1 MNKKLKT
8 FLILIAAIFVV
19 ITVAIVFLPAQEPT
33 PTPTPTPTLTTTSEI
48 PEGYY
53 LSWNEDKQDIAISCH
68 FLTGINAYEDKVN
81 FSLGTGEI
89 WLGAEESFF
98 LLNGNALSFTVR
110 SENISSLALYEVRG
124 PVLVTWDVVLYKYE
138 DERDVLWDIS
148 WRAKMDPGKKILL
161 PNGKEFDF
169 WGFDPCTGNPQ
180 FSVIAG

>member
-1 MNKKLKT
+1 MNEKFKRI
-8 FLILIAAIFVV
+8 LILGAAALVLIFF
-19 ITVAIVFLPAQEPT
+19 VALLPAQEPE

-68 FLTGINAYEDKVN
+68 FLTGINVREDKVN

-89 WLGAEESFF
+89 WFGEEGSFF
-98 LLNGNALSFTVR
+98 LLNGNPLPFIVR

-138 DERDVLWDIS
+138 NKQDVLWDIS
-148 WRAKMDPGKKILL
+148 WRALLEPNEMVILPTGEEVTFL
-161 PNGKEFDF
+161 
-169 WGFDPCTGNPQ
+169 GFDPCTGSPR